1 MQERNSEKVAAQRL
15 SASTDDFQVLHE
27 IIAKARQK
35 LNQNDWD
42 YIAGATE
49 TETTLRRNRL
59 ALDSLAFRP
68 RVLRNVNGTD
78 TSGKFLGRKIT
89 MPVALAPIGSIERFD
104 PNACISVADAA
115 GTFGCPMFQSSVAKP
130 EIEQT
135 GKVVPSGLK
144 I

>member
-1 MQERNSEKVAAQRL
+1 MQELNSEKMAAQRL
-15 SASTDDFQVLHE
+15 SASTDDFQALHE

-68 RVLRNVNGTD
+68 RVLRDVSAVDATV
-78 TSGKFLGRKIT
+78 TAFGRALRL
-89 MPVALAPIGSIERFD
+89 PVVLAPVGALESFS
-104 PNACISVADAA
+104 AGAA
-115 GTFGCPMFQSSVAKP
+115 APVVRAAHAFGVVHMLSSVCQP
-130 EIEQT
+130 GLE
-135 GKVVPSGLK
+135 KVAE
-144 I
+144 